1 MPLSLSDAEFS
12 AVQAA
17 RRAYPFTPA
26 RRLPASFSR
35 GAGEASRRRSRARAP
50 PGCGL
55 AEAIRRGSAQ
65 RNWAA
70 PSSVAPGERLRRPNR
85 NTTATPTI
93 YRLSSVLAFSHG
105 QRRDIT
111 SPHESSMGVAGMQLL
126 PVFRPP
132 CCSKRPDPGQG
143 GLKERVVMAKEKKT
157 KTEMA
162 GLIAVK
168 IGVGLTFVKVIADP
182 ALGWHPARRRSANA
196 GGRLAGAR

>member
-1 MPLSLSDAEFS
+1 
-12 AVQAA
+12 
-17 RRAYPFTPA
+17 
-26 RRLPASFSR
+26 
-35 GAGEASRRRSRARAP
+35 
-50 PGCGL
+50 
-55 AEAIRRGSAQ
+55 
-65 RNWAA
+65 
-70 PSSVAPGERLRRPNR
+70 
-85 NTTATPTI
+85 
-93 YRLSSVLAFSHG
+93 
-105 QRRDIT
+105 
-111 SPHESSMGVAGMQLL
+111 MQSL